1 MIQWRLKKGH
11 DRRLREGHPW
21 IFSNELAMSPKGVP
35 LGGAVAIYDW
45 DGKFMAY
52 GYGNPHSLI
61 SARVLSTS
69 PKDEHCVSPEFLRGR
84 VLAAWRRRHKLG
96 MTYSYRLVFGE
107 GDLIPGMILDRYVV
121 RQGER
126 RAQIFAIQ
134 MTTAGIDQILQE
146 PEEFFRALVKESAEL
161 GLHDF
166 GWEKTAVVIR
176 NDTGSREL
184 EGLAKEEPRV
194 LKAVE
199 NLDLSRVDLAVPS
212 VGGEPLW
219 LACDLLHGQKTGFFL
234 DQVQNILRV
243 GEALARMREYP
254 KTVRILDICCYVG
267 HWSSQL
273 TAFLRAK
280 GVEVSVDLL
289 DVSAGALE
297 RAELNARRA
306 GAHRVTAHKIDVFE
320 KEFPVE
326 PRAFD
331 IVIADP
337 PALIKSRKAI
347 PQGEAGYVKINLKSL
362 ATVKAG
368 GLFVTCSCSGLFSD
382 EDFTGAVHKA
392 FRKAARR
399 GVLLFKGLHNTDHPQ
414 RPEFPEGTYLKMHV
428 YQLEESLR
436 GP

>member
-11 DRRLREGHPW
+11 DRRMREGHPW
-21 IFSNELAMSPKGVP
+21 VFSNELAMSPKGVP

-69 PKDEHCVSPEFLRGR
+69 QKDDKCVSPDFVRER
-84 VLAAWRRRHKLG
+84 VLAAWKRRHKLG

-107 GDLIPGMILDRYVV
+107 GDLLPGMILDRYVV
-121 RQGER
+121 RQGDIH
-126 RAQIFAIQ
+126 AQVFAIQ
-134 MTTAGIDQILQE
+134 MTTAGIDQILKE
-146 PEEFFRALVKESAEL
+146 PLEFFRALTEEAAKL
-161 GLHDF
+161 GYHDF
-166 GWEKTAVVIR
+166 AWEKTAVVIR

-184 EGLAKEEPRV
+184 DGLKKEEPRV
-194 LKAVE
+194 LKIVPGM
-199 NLDLSRVDLAVPS
+199 DLTQVDLAVPS

-219 LACDLLHGQKTGFFL
+219 LTCDLVEGQKTGFFL
-234 DQVQNILRV
+234 DQVQNIMRV
-243 GEALARMREYP
+243 GETLGRMREYP
-254 KTVRILDICCYVG
+254 KSVRILDICCYVG
-267 HWSSQL
+267 HWSAQL

-297 RAELNARRA
+297 RAEKNARRA
-306 GAHRVTAHKIDVFE
+306 GAKEVKAHKIDVFE
-320 KEFPVE
+320 KEFPVDA
-326 PRAFD
+326 RAFD

-362 ATVKAG
+362 AMVKAG

-382 EDFTGAVHKA
+382 EDFTGAIHKA
-392 FRKAARR
+392 FRKGARR

-428 YQLEESLR
+428 YQMEESAKA
-436 GP
+436 